1 MNVTEVIQYFTVDDL
16 SFSSFLAQRDQIQ
29 PPILIIETITHQV
42 TVGIFI
48 RNLDMFASDDKFS
61 QNKLSLLPT

>member
-16 SFSSFLAQRDQIQ
+16 SFSSFLAQGDQIQ

-42 TVGIFI
+42 TVAIFI